1 MTHGCCKWRWD
12 SHSAISARQLLIRF
26 FLVLL
31 ANTLSFLVLLAL
43 FFPRRV
49 DVDIFA
55 YAVTKLTAADQVYTA
70 QNPV

>member
-1 MTHGCCKWRWD
+1 MATANTL
-12 SHSAISARQLLIRF
+12 S